1 MAVTDGGNRFIPKRI
16 FQTWK
21 SKTEMPANFAYWRSS
36 LLDKNPGY
44 QFDFWDDADN
54 RAFIAR
60 YFPWFL
66 ETYDAYPA
74 EIYRADMVRY
84 FYLYVFGGFYADLD
98 TQCLKP
104 LDQVLSRGGVLLGKM
119 KTEPASEH
127 HSIPNAIMASTP
139 REEFWLYVIANA
151 AALSDRRVRPEEI
164 TGPALLRKAL
174 LSYQYGSPP
183 PTDVI
188 GEMRRLLRADL
199 HPKPG
204 ASVIHILPPEEWYPV
219 SWDDEQGQ
227 VIRRRTLRGD
237 LMSPSQASALFP
249 ISSLVTYWTGSWFVG
264 PHLRSPT

>member
-1 MAVTDGGNRFIPKRI
+1 MTVTDGGSRLIPKRI

-21 SKTEMPANFAYWRSS
+21 SKTELPANFAYWRSS
-36 LLDKNPGY
+36 FLDKNPGY
-44 QFDFWDDADN
+44 QFDLWDDADN

-66 ETYDAYPA
+66 MTYDAYPA

-104 LDQVLSRGGVLLGKM
+104 LDQVLDRGGVLLGRM
-119 KTEPASEH
+119 KTEPASVH

-139 REEFWLYVIANA
+139 REEFWLYVIAYA
-151 AALSDRRVRPEEI
+151 AALSEQLVRPEEI
-164 TGPALLRKAL
+164 TGPVLLRKAL
-174 LSYQYGSPP
+174 LAYGGGRPRP
-183 PTDVI
+183 ADVI
-188 GEMRRLLRADL
+188 GEMRRLLRHDL

-204 ASVIHILPPEEWYPV
+204 WSAIHVLQPEEWYPV

-227 VIRRRTLRGD
+227 AIRKSILRGD
-237 LMSPSQASALFP
+237 LLSPSQAGELFP
-249 ISSLVTYWTGSWFVG
+249 SSSLVTYWTGSWFVG
-264 PHLRSPT
+264 PHLRSST